1 MQITKKLMLSVAAT
15 GLAAAPIAAQ
25 AVAPVGAP
33 ITEES
38 QLGSQLTPVF
48 IILALAGAGMAA
60 LLLTDDAEPFSP

>member
-1 MQITKKLMLSVAAT
+1 MQITKKLMLAVAAT

-33 ITEES
+33 ISEES
-38 QLGSQLTPVF
+38 ELGGQVTPVF

-60 LLLTDDAEPFSP
+60 LLLTDDDDPVSA